1 MTERTQPES
10 IDLSDAFE
18 HDGEEP
24 ELADEEE
31 PTEVDSAPETRDKIL
46 PPSDL
51 GDNAHQVVTALLGHQ
66 QDLVAELRSVYDQLE
81 QVRQVEYAALE
92 SRVQDAEATVSAA
105 PSSGELQELL
115 NLLENI
121 SSSLKEQEEKQSD
134 FDLALREAGE
144 SYAAQLAERDAR
156 IAAQNARVDQL
167 EMAISAAVESAE
179 SAHEKLGVL
188 AKETESSLIHR
199 VGERVSPAA
208 QQARNALN
216 TIRSRFRR

>member
-1 MTERTQPES
+1 MTENSRPES
-10 IDLSDAFE
+10 VDLSDAFE
-18 HDGEEP
+18 HDGVEP
-24 ELADEEE
+24 ELADGEE
-31 PTEVDSAPETRDKIL
+31 TASVDSQDGVSDGIL

-66 QDLVAELRSVYDQLE
+66 QDLVMELRSVYDQLE

-92 SRVQDAEATVSAA
+92 ARVQDAEATVSAA

-115 NLLENI
+115 DLLENI
-121 SSSLKEQEEKQSD
+121 SSSLRDQEEKQSN
-134 FDLALREAGE
+134 FDQALRDAGD

-156 IAAQNARVDQL
+156 IAAQNARIDQL
-167 EMAISAAVESAE
+167 EIAIAAAAE
-179 SAHEKLGVL
+179 SADSAHEQLGVL
-188 AKETESSLIHR
+188 AKETESSLLHR

-216 TIRSRFRR
+216 SIRGRFRR